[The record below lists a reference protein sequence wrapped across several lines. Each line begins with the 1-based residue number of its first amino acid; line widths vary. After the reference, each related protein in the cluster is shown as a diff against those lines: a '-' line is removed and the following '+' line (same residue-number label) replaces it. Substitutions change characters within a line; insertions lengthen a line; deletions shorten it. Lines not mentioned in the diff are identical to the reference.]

1 MTAKKKYHPLQKEPY
16 APPTAEPDVQHKAG
30 KAESVPPIT
39 HDLPPT
45 PRERRDARR
54 KAALAEADKSWAD
67 RRARERPKGGSV
79 NGR

>member
-67 RRARERPKGGSV
+67 RRARKAKANGGIPE
-79 NGR
+79 